1 MYAPSWAMLVKKLE
15 LNPQKLAFLSGYGPS
30 TLTTANNDRS
40 QVWFRSQPP
49 SQVSQQPQ
57 FFQHTIM
64 DQGGRFGGFKFD
76 KLTASNYH
84 TWKQKIELGVYEESF
99 DARGAEER

>member
-1 MYAPSWAMLVKKLE
+1 
-15 LNPQKLAFLSGYGPS
+15 
-30 TLTTANNDRS
+30 
-40 QVWFRSQPP
+40 
-49 SQVSQQPQ
+49 
-57 FFQHTIM
+57 M
-64 DQGGRFGGFKFD
+64 DQSGRFGGFKFD